1 MLARSEESASLL
13 CFSDDRHRHWRP
25 WQWYMLRA
33 APWCAYAGHDRD
45 RHQDRRGDEQRP
57 GRTGRLPH
65 GRPHQ
70 DPADLD
76 SPDWQ
81 VRRALVLAD
90 WPRLRR
96 RFTAESAREI
106 NNAAL
111 LSTLSEALVEFAMR
125 HRS

>member
-1 MLARSEESASLL
+1 MRVTIETVIKTGAATSNGQGARVY
-13 CFSDDRHRHWRP
+13 CHMD
-25 WQWYMLRA
+25 
-33 APWCAYAGHDRD
+33 
-45 RHQDRRGDEQRP
+45 
-57 GRTGRLPH
+57 GRTKTL
-65 GRPHQ
+65 
-70 DPADLD
+70 LIWY

-111 LSTLSEALVEFAMR
+111 LSTLSAALVEFAMR